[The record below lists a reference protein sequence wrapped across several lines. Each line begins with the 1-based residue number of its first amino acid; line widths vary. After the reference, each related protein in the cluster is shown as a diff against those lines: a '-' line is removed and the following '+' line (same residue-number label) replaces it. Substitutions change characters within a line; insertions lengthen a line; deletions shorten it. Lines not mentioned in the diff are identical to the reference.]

1 MTHALIETLFL
12 AIGAA
17 SLASIIHDM
26 RRTL

>member
-12 AIGAA
+12 AIATA